1 MRQQDTEGTKRIPEP
16 DPGSDMSAGAWEDA
30 LRKWKLQVSQL
41 VKQYDD
47 KGIIIDYVLRI
58 NGVFYFLETG

>member
-1 MRQQDTEGTKRIPEP
+1 MRLQDTEGTKRIPEP
-16 DPGSDMSAGAWEDA
+16 DPASDMSAGAWEDA

-47 KGIIIDYVLRI
+47 KGIISLIMLY
-58 NGVFYFLETG
+58 E

>member
-1 MRQQDTEGTKRIPEP
+1 MRLQDTEGTKRIPEP
-16 DPGSDMSAGAWEDA
+16 DPASDMSAGAWEDA

-47 KGIIIDYVLRI
+47 KGIFFSVILVPLFSD
-58 NGVFYFLETG
+58 